1 MYECRSSSTPSIA
14 STTFILARTRRHPHG
29 APPGPIV
36 DSDEP
41 PPPFWPVNMAT
52 RRSTRAS
59 TSKKTSATRNRKAT
73 TKAPATR
80 KTRSKTVDGME
91 VVVEEQDSSASEG
104 EESGSEEEEEEEEE
118 EDQVMSPVDIGDK
131 IPAADPV
138 PQDEAPDASPDGAPP
153 GDALPATPV
162 PEPDPPASPNSSK
175 AAAEQ
180 LLDRSRSPTPTGWQ
194 HPSRAPSLPVEFPH
208 FHSSIVRPPSD
219 HHSNI
224 GSTPSSPGFPPVP
237 PLPPLPPSSPEAVPA
252 HLLALFPTR
261 PPTPTD
267 TPPANVNAVPPNATD
282 VDPPPRD
289 IEEEQEGEMK
299 LIDKKEAD
307 LILNEYLPTHK
318 ERHPEVVQPPPKPR
332 AKFVGPATAE
342 QNAQTL
348 KRKLKRDAKA
358 EAQEQVD
365 LVHAH
370 VRDEARRI
378 AAETGLAEKDVRD
391 MMSGVTDL
399 HNFRYNEFLAKVW
412 ARGMEWNEGKEKGH
426 RLHLEQIRTRVQ
438 DEPDG
443 TWSAAQLADLKVRY
457 LKHREEEECGARVSN
472 AAAAADVT
480 STGQKLFAEMKKME
494 KRSGGAS
501 FLVVAG
507 SNANDTITPALLTT
521 PESARFV
528 TEVLKMPGD
537 MLPQLFRSWL
547 TGGKVV
553 KEAKELKG
561 QNLRAWVTAQIRD
574 GLNRMFG
581 TNSTAMNWT
590 NYEERTQAGMGV
602 RLKGW
607 PSDRAWGALSNQGSG
622 GSEFI
627 QDLQKGLLSGEVQ
640 WVDIPEDEHKKLL
653 QKYPKQEKNWE
664 NWRKKREIVRAAEAK
679 VAGPSGSGSKR
690 KAEEEADG
698 GKKKKKSKKLV
709 EAVEDDE
716 GDQPMEGVEAVE
728 GSGKKDKGKGK
739 AVENEDGEKKKR
751 KKKKKT
757 KAVEEDDADKGEEE
771 ADGEAEK
778 KKKKKKKKKAV
789 EEDAVSGEE
798 GGDGKGKGKGKSK
811 VPTSTEFV
819 NSEDERDDDPDA
831 NKSGGEDNTSI
842 PARSPSP
849 PYEREPT
856 PDLADPN
863 LSYVNREWFKRRRE
877 KEKREDEERE
887 SLGMSVKEY
896 REWQKSEGLRK
907 AAAAAKPRAAKAKP
921 TKKKTPPLRDIDENE
936 YNPDDSAASSDS

>member
-1 MYECRSSSTPSIA
+1 
-14 STTFILARTRRHPHG
+14 
-29 APPGPIV
+29 
-36 DSDEP
+36 
-41 PPPFWPVNMAT
+41 
-52 RRSTRAS
+52 
-59 TSKKTSATRNRKAT
+59 
-73 TKAPATR
+73 
-80 KTRSKTVDGME
+80 
-91 VVVEEQDSSASEG
+91 
-104 EESGSEEEEEEEEE
+104 
-118 EDQVMSPVDIGDK
+118 
-131 IPAADPV
+131 
-138 PQDEAPDASPDGAPP
+138 
-153 GDALPATPV
+153 
-162 PEPDPPASPNSSK
+162 
-175 AAAEQ
+175 
-180 LLDRSRSPTPTGWQ
+180 
-194 HPSRAPSLPVEFPH
+194 
-208 FHSSIVRPPSD
+208 
-219 HHSNI
+219 NI

-457 LKHREEEECGARVSN
+457 LKHREEEEC
-472 AAAAADVT
+472 
-480 STGQKLFAEMKKME
+480 QKLFAEMKKME

-811 VPTSTEFV
+811 TPAFRYAPTTNSPSDEEPPARPRPRPKKLPPKVPTSTEFV

-831 NKSGGEDNTSI
+831 NKSGGGGQHQHPCPQPESSVRAGANAG
-842 PARSPSP
+842 PRRS
-849 PYEREPT
+849 E
-856 PDLADPN
+856 L
-863 LSYVNREWFKRRRE
+863 VRRRE

-921 TKKKTPPLRDIDENE
+921 TKKKNPP
-936 YNPDDSAASSDS
+936 SS